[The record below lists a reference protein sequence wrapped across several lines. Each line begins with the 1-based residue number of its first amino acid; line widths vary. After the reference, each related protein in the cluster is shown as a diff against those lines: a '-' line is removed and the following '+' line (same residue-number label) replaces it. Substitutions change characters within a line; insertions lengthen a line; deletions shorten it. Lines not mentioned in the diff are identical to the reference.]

1 MLRYLL
7 DTRIVIYIMKNKP
20 ASVKE
25 AFVKHY
31 GQMSISSITMMELA
45 YGAEKS
51 AHPQHNLKVLEGF
64 AARLEVLPYGD
75 KAAVH
80 TGQLRAEQAKAGK
93 PIGPYDQMIAGHA
106 RSEALILVTNNLKE
120 FERVDGLRLENWVV

>member
-1 MLRYLL
+1 ML
-7 DTRIVIYIMKNKP
+7 DSNIVIYTMKNKP

-31 GQMSISSITMMELA
+31 GQMSISSITVMELA

-51 AHPQHNLKVLEGF
+51 ANPEHNLKVLEGF

-75 KAAVH
+75 EAAMH
-80 TGQLRAEQAKAGK
+80 TGQLRAQQAKAGK
-93 PIGPYDQMIAGHA
+93 PIGPYEQMIAGHA
-106 RSEALILVTNNLKE
+106 RSEGLILVSNNLKE
-120 FERVDGLRLENWVV
+120 FERVDGLRLENWAV

>member
-1 MLRYLL
+1 MLKYML
-7 DTRIVIYIMKNKP
+7 DTNIVIYTMQNKP

-25 AFVKHY
+25 AFVKHC

-51 AHPQHNLKVLEGF
+51 ANPERNLNVLEGF
-64 AARLEVLPYGD
+64 AARLEVLPYGAE
-75 KAAVH
+75 AAAH
-80 TGQLRAEQAKAGK
+80 TGQLRSEQAKAGK

-106 RSEALILVTNNLKE
+106 RSEGLILVTNNLKE
-120 FERVDGLRLENWVV
+120 FERVAGLRLENWAV

>member
-1 MLRYLL
+1 MLKYML
-7 DTRIVIYIMKNKP
+7 DTNIVIYTMKNKP

-31 GQMSISSITMMELA
+31 GQMSISSITTMELE

-51 AHPQHNLKVLEGF
+51 ANPERNLNVLEGF
-64 AARLEVLPYGD
+64 AARLEVLPCGAE
-75 KAAVH
+75 AAAH

-106 RSEALILVTNNLKE
+106 RSEGLILVTNNLKE

>member
-7 DTRIVIYIMKNKP
+7 DTNMVIYTMKNKP
-20 ASVKE
+20 ASVQE

-31 GQMSISSITMMELA
+31 GQMSISSITVMELA

-51 AHPQHNLKVLEGF
+51 AHPEHNLKALEGF

-106 RSEALILVTNNLKE
+106 RSEALILVANNLKE

>member
-1 MLRYLL
+1 MLKYML
-7 DTRIVIYIMKNKP
+7 DTDIVIYTMKNKP

-51 AHPQHNLKVLEGF
+51 ADPEHNLRVLEGF

-75 KAAVH
+75 EAAVH
-80 TGQLRAEQAKAGK
+80 TGQLRAKQAKAGK
-93 PIGPYDQMIAGHA
+93 PISPYDRMIAGHA
-106 RSEALILVTNNLKE
+106 RSEGLILVSNNLKE
-120 FERVDGLRLENWVV
+120 FARVDGLRLENWVV